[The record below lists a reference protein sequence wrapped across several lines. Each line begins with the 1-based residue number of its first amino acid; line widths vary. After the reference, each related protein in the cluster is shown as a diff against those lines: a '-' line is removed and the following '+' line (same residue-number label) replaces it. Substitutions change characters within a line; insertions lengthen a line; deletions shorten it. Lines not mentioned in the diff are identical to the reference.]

1 VGYYCPEGS
10 STATPY
16 SCPDGSY
23 STLTGMKSSTECT
36 ICPIGYYV
44 LVGEIIP
51 VVCPAGTYSSRI
63 SLIVEVDGTD
73 RGCLTCPAGYYCS
86 TEPTF
91 EPIAC
96 PVGSYSAAGA
106 LICEDCPLNYYCD
119 NEATTDSDYTL
130 IEDGFYY
137 AGGVGLDERPYH
149 ISTTYS
155 CQPGYYCA
163 ANV

>member
-1 VGYYCPEGS
+1 
-10 STATPY
+10 
-16 SCPDGSY
+16 
-23 STLTGMKSSTECT
+23 MKSSTECT